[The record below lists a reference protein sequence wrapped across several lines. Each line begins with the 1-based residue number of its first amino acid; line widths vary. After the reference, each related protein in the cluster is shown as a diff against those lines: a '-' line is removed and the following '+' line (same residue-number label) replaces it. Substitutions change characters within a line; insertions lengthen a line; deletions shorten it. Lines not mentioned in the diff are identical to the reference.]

1 LLAAAVVAVEPQAVV
16 ALAVCAQVHWLFLVE
31 QRIR

>member
-1 LLAAAVVAVEPQAVV
+1 VVVVVAVELQEAAV
-16 ALAVCAQVHWLFLVE
+16 LAVCAQVHWLFLVE